1 MENIAL
7 IYFSVVRFVLPLF
20 AIMILAISINT
31 LLHNLKRKTL
41 ARFAVDGFTNGV
53 EIKGSECLIGKSIMC
68 DLRLRGSSIKKYHA
82 ILTLTDYG
90 FKITPTEP
98 ENAVYVNNYKVEGE
112 AYLQSGDKI
121 MIGSTAIKIAINPA
135 INHTA
140 KMKSDKKTSK
150 LRLCNTLCLTL
161 FQIFAAVGY
170 ILSDTAHFKEMVI
183 AFGGLI
189 AFEWIYLSIRGFKT
203 NTTVEILAF
212 FLTSVGFCVSAS
224 VSGEGL
230 IKKAFF
236 VGVGFMLYLLL
247 SLFLTKLE
255 WVEKL
260 NIPVCIIC
268 VALFIFNI
276 VFAVSIN
283 GALNWVTIGGI
294 SFQPSEFIKVALVFV
309 SACSIEKM
317 VKLKS
322 LTVYLGFVF
331 ICLLSLAYMR
341 DFGTA
346 VIYFAA
352 MLVVLA
358 LRLCDLKIIGAI
370 LGGASVVGLIVIKV
384 IPYVTTRFATYRHAW
399 EYASSGG
406 YQQTQTMMSIAS
418 GGLFG
423 LGPQKSHLKNV
434 SAADTDLVF
443 GMIAEELGLIIAVVT
458 ALCFLLFV
466 IYASIC
472 ISRTRS
478 IYYAITAS
486 AAATIFMLQ
495 ASLNIFGSVDLLPLT
510 GVTLPFI
517 SNGGS
522 SIIAC
527 FMLLAFI
534 KVAGAK
540 FVVLKKGGN
549 G

>member
-1 MENIAL
+1 MDNIAL
-7 IYFSVVRFVLPLF
+7 IYFSVVRFLLPMF
-20 AIMILAISINT
+20 AIMIVAISINT

-41 ARFAVDGFTNGV
+41 ARFAVDGFTNVV
-53 EIKGSECLIGKSIMC
+53 EIKGSECLIGRSIMC
-68 DLRLRGSSIKKYHA
+68 DLRLKGSKIKKYHA

-90 FKITPTEP
+90 FKITPTEE
-98 ENAVYVNNYKVEGE
+98 ENTVYVNNYKVEGE

-140 KMKSDKKTSK
+140 KAKSDKKTSK

-161 FQIFAAVGY
+161 FQVFAAVGY
-170 ILSDTAHFKEMVI
+170 ILSDIKNTSDI
-183 AFGGLI
+183 AITFGALI
-189 AFEWIYLSIRGFKT
+189 VFEWIYLSIRGFKT
-203 NTTVEILAF
+203 NVTVEILAF
-212 FLTSVGFCVSAS
+212 FLTTVGFCISAS
-224 VSGEGL
+224 ISADGL
-230 IKKAFF
+230 IKKAIF
-236 VGVGFMLYLLL
+236 VGVGFIFYLILCLL
-247 SLFLTKLE
+247 LTKLE

-260 NIPVCIIC
+260 NIPVCIFS

-276 VFAVSIN
+276 IFGVAIN
-283 GALNWVTIGGI
+283 GALNWVNIGGI
-294 SFQPSEFIKVALVFV
+294 SFQPSEFIKAALVFV

-322 LTVYLGFVF
+322 LITYLGFVF

-346 VIYFAA
+346 VIYFVA
-352 MLVVLA
+352 MLVVLS

-370 LGGASVVGLIVIKV
+370 LGGAVVVGFGVIKV
-384 IPYVTTRFATYRHAW
+384 IPYVTTRFATYLHAW

-423 LGPQKSHLKNV
+423 LGPQKSNLKHV

-443 GMIAEELGLIIAVVT
+443 GMIAEELGLIVALVV

-466 IYASIC
+466 IYAGIC

-486 AAATIFMLQ
+486 AAATIFMFQ

-522 SIIAC
+522 SMIAT
-527 FMLLAFI
+527 FMLLSFI

-540 FVVLKKGGN
+540 FVVLTKGGN
-549 G
+549 N

>member
-7 IYFSVVRFVLPLF
+7 IYFSVVRFLLPMF
-20 AIMILAISINT
+20 AIMVLAISITT
-31 LLHNLKRKTL
+31 LISNLKRKTL
-41 ARFAVDGFTNGV
+41 ARFAVDGFTHVV
-53 EIKGSECLIGKSIMC
+53 EIKGSECLIGRSIMC
-68 DLRLRGSSIKKYHA
+68 DLRLKDPKVKKYHA

-98 ENAVYVNNYKVEGE
+98 QNLIYVNNYKVEGE

-135 INHTA
+135 INNTA
-140 KMKSDKKTSK
+140 KMKSDKKTAK
-150 LRLCNTLCLTL
+150 LRVCNTLCLTL
-161 FQIFAAVGY
+161 FQVFAAAGY
-170 ILSDTAHFKEMVI
+170 ILSDIPHFSEMAI
-183 AFGGLI
+183 AFGSLI
-189 AFEWIYLSIRGFKT
+189 AFEWIYLLIRGFKT
-203 NTTVEILAF
+203 NVTIEILAF
-212 FLTSVGFCVSAS
+212 FLTTVGFCVSAS
-224 VSGEGL
+224 ISCDGL
-230 IKKAFF
+230 IKKAVF
-236 VGVGFMLYLLL
+236 VGIGFALYLIL
-247 SLFLTKLE
+247 SLLLTKLE

-260 NIPVCIIC
+260 NLPVCILS

-276 VFAVSIN
+276 AFAVSIN
-283 GALNWVTIGGI
+283 GALNWVNIGGV

-317 VKLKS
+317 VTAKS
-322 LTVYLGFVF
+322 LGFYLGFVF

-346 VIYFAA
+346 VIYFVC
-352 MLVVLA
+352 MIVVLC
-358 LRLCDLKIIGAI
+358 LRMCDLKIIGAI
-370 LGGASVVGLIVIKV
+370 FGGALVVGLGIIKV
-384 IPYVTTRFATYRHAW
+384 IPYVTTRFATYLHAW
-399 EYASSGG
+399 EYATSGG

-423 LGPQKSHLKNV
+423 LGPQKGKLKLV

-443 GMIAEELGLIIAVVT
+443 GMIAEELGLIIALVV
-458 ALCFLLFV
+458 ALVFVLFIV
-466 IYASIC
+466 YASVC
-472 ISRTRS
+472 ITRTRS

-486 AAATIFMLQ
+486 ATATIFMVQ

-522 SIIAC
+522 SMIAT

-549 G
+549 N